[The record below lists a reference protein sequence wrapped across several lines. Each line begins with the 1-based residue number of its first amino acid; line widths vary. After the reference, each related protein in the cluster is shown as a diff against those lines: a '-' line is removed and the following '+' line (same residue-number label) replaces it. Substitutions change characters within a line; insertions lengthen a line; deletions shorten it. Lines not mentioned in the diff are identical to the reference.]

1 VAGRKPGERIMIRRF
16 SSRLQKLDVSFI
28 NERLKGA
35 VSYDRIAGYFRSS
48 MLEVAGEKLEEIG
61 GNVRVV
67 CNSNIE
73 PEDSKTAKAAQQAL
87 RRSWCDG
94 NPEKLGEP
102 SKDRFSRLYQFIKS
116 GKLEIRVLPDKAFG
130 LIHGKAGII
139 QYNDGS
145 QTCFMGSTNES
156 LSAWKLNYEL
166 VWEDDSIEAVK
177 WAQDEFDALW
187 FHPLAI
193 FLSDFVISDIK
204 RLAHRSEISIDSW
217 KDNPESD
224 PASGVIETPV
234 YRREYGLWAHQKYFI
249 KLAYDAHLNEG
260 ARFVLA
266 DQVGLGKTVQLAL
279 SAMLMALHGEKPV
292 LIIAPKQ
299 LLIQWQDELRNLLGI
314 PSAVWNGKDW
324 MDEQGI
330 IHPSRGIESIKKCPR
345 KIGIISQGLITSGSE
360 IINYLISMTF
370 ECIIIDEAHRAR
382 RRKISDQSVFERAD
396 PNNLMRFLREISPRT
411 KSMLLATATPVQLHP
426 IEAWDLLKILAE
438 GNDQVLGTQWSEW
451 QKPHKAIPV
460 VMGDSEIPDDFGEA
474 WRWIRNPMPPEV
486 EGIVFRNLRRNLGL
500 KGKDFVADGDSL
512 DFLRPTEI
520 TRLRSVIPG
529 FGREHNPFIRHI
541 VRRTRD
547 FLEQTIDPSTG
558 EPYLKP
564 VKVKL
569 FGEDS
574 INSLPLPPYLQ
585 DAYNDAEEF
594 CSLLGQRARG
604 AGFLKTLLLRRIG
617 STIYSGRQTTEK
629 MLNEWG
635 NESCIIDASLFEED
649 DDYQII
655 KNENSNMKDL
665 SGAERSLL
673 ERCLKALESNQER
686 DPKYQK
692 VVEYIVDKNWL
703 EFGCIVFS
711 QYFDSIWW
719 LANQLSG
726 DFPDEP
732 VGIYAGGNNSGIIL
746 SGEYKRVSR
755 DDLKEKVRQGQLRLL
770 LGTDAA
776 SEGLNLQRLGTLIN
790 LDLPWNPTR
799 LEQRKGRIQR
809 IGQIRDEVY
818 VYNMRYRGSVEDRV
832 HELLSDRLEDIYD
845 LFGQIPDVLED
856 VWIDV
861 ANGEIENAKKLIAS
875 VKPKHPFDERYNQI
889 TEIDWDSCSNVLNA
903 DEKRKILLNEW

>member
-1 VAGRKPGERIMIRRF
+1 MIKRF
-16 SSRLQKLDVSFI
+16 SSRREKLDTSFI
-28 NERLKGA
+28 NERLINA

-48 MLEVAGEKLEEIG
+48 MLEVAGEQIESMHGK
-61 GNVRVV
+61 VRLV
-67 CNSNIE
+67 CNSDIDPKDVE
-73 PEDSKTAKAAQQAL
+73 TAKAAQQAL
-87 RRSWCDG
+87 RKSWCDG
-94 NPEKLGEP
+94 NPELLGEL
-102 SKDRFSRLYQFIKS
+102 SKDRFLRLYQFIAEK
-116 GKLEIRVLPDKAFG
+116 KLEVRILPDKAFG
-130 LIHGKAGII
+130 LIHGKAGVIT
-139 QYNDGS
+139 YKGGS
-145 QTCFMGSTNES
+145 QTCFMGSANES

-166 VWEDDSIEAVK
+166 VWEDNSTDAVK
-177 WAQDEFDALW
+177 WVQDEFDTLW

-193 FLSDFVISDIK
+193 PLSDFVIKDIK
-204 RLAHRSEISIDSW
+204 RLAYRKEVTIDEW
-217 KDNPESD
+217 KGNPESD
-224 PASGVIETPV
+224 PASGVIETPI

-260 ARFVLA
+260 ARFILA

-292 LIIAPKQ
+292 LVIAPKS

-314 PSAVWNGKDW
+314 PSAIWNGKDW
-324 MDEQGI
+324 IDEQSI
-330 IHPSRGIESIKKCPR
+330 THPSKGIESIKKCPR

-360 IINYLISMTF
+360 IIEHLKSMSF

-382 RRKISDQSVFERAD
+382 RKKINDQSIFEKPD
-396 PNNLMRFLREISPRT
+396 PNNLMRFLREISPKT
-411 KSMLLATATPVQLHP
+411 KSMLLATATPVQIHP
-426 IEAWDLLKILAE
+426 IEAWDLLRILSQ

-451 QKPHKAIPV
+451 QKAQKAIPV
-460 VMGDSEIPDDFGEA
+460 VTGESEIPFEIGEA
-474 WRWIRNPMPPEV
+474 WRWIRNPMPPAS
-486 EGIVFRNLRRNLGL
+486 EGFVFRNLRKNLGL
-500 KGKDFVADGDSL
+500 KDEDFVADGGSL
-512 DFLRPTEI
+512 DDLRPTEM
-520 TRLRSVIPG
+520 TRLKSVIPG

-547 FLEQTIDPSTG
+547 FLEKTVDPSTG

-574 INSLPLPPYLQ
+574 TDSLPLPPYLQ
-585 DAYNDAEEF
+585 DAYDAAEKF
-594 CSLLGQRARG
+594 CSLLGQRVKG

-617 STIYSGRQTTEK
+617 STIFSGRRTTEK

-635 NESCIIDASLFEED
+635 NEAGIIDASLFEED
-649 DDYQII
+649 DDQTMIRTD
-655 KNENSNMKDL
+655 NTNMKDL
-665 SGAERSLL
+665 TADERSLL

-686 DPKYQK
+686 DPKYHN
-692 VVEYIVDKNWL
+692 VVEYLMDKKWI
-703 EFGCIVFS
+703 EFGCIIFS

-732 VGIYAGGNNSGIIL
+732 IGIYAGGSNSGIII
-746 SGEYKRVSR
+746 SGNYKKTVR
-755 DDLKEKVRQGQLRLL
+755 DDLKLKVSKKEIRLL

-776 SEGLNLQRLGTLIN
+776 SEGLNLQRLGTLVN

-832 HELLSDRLEDIYD
+832 HELLSDRLEDIYN

-861 ANGEIENAKKLIAS
+861 ANGEIENAKKLIDS

-889 TEIDWDSCSNVLNA
+889 TAIDWASCANVLDA
-903 DEKRKILLNEW
+903 DEKKNILLNGW

>member
-1 VAGRKPGERIMIRRF
+1 MIRRF
-16 SSRLQKLDVSFI
+16 SSRLQKLDASFI

-48 MLEVAGEKLEEIG
+48 MLEVAGEKLENMDGKI
-61 GNVRVV
+61 RVV
-67 CNSNIE
+67 CNSDIDS
-73 PEDSKTAKAAQQAL
+73 EDAKTAKAAQQAL
-87 RRSWCDG
+87 RRSWCEG
-94 NPEKLGEP
+94 NPEKLGES

-116 GKLEIRVLPDKAFG
+116 GKLEIRVLPDEAFG

-139 QYNDGS
+139 QYNNGS
-145 QTCFMGSTNES
+145 RTCFMGSANES

-193 FLSDFVISDIK
+193 PLSDFVVSDIK

-299 LLIQWQDELRNLLGI
+299 LLIQWQDELRNLLGM

-360 IINYLISMTF
+360 IIEYLKTLKY
-370 ECIIIDEAHRAR
+370 ECIVVDEAHRAR
-382 RRKISDQSVFERAD
+382 RKKISDQSIFEKAD
-396 PNNLMRFLREISPRT
+396 PNNLMRFLWEMSPRT

-451 QKPHKAIPV
+451 QKPQKAIPV
-460 VMGDSEIPDDFGEA
+460 IMGDSKIPDELGEA
-474 WRWIRNPMPPEV
+474 WRWLRNPMPPEV

-500 KGKDFVADGDSL
+500 KSKDFVADGDSL
-512 DFLRPTEI
+512 DYLRPTE
-520 TRLRSVIPG
+520 PE
-529 FGREHNPFIRHI
+529 FGRKYNPFIRHI
-541 VRRTRD
+541 VRRTRN

-574 INSLPLPPYLQ
+574 TDSLPLPPYLQ

-594 CSLLGQRARG
+594 CSLLGQRVKG

-617 STIYSGRQTTEK
+617 STIYAGRQTTEK
-629 MLNEWG
+629 MVNEWG
-635 NESCIIDASLFEED
+635 NESCIIDTSLFEED
-649 DDYQII
+649 DDYRIV

-711 QYFDSIWW
+711 QYFDSISW

-732 VGIYAGGNNSGIIL
+732 IGIYAGGNNSGIIL
-746 SGEYKRVSR
+746 SGDYKKVSR
-755 DDLKEKVRQGQLRLL
+755 DDLKQKVGKGEIRLL

-818 VYNMRYRGSVEDRV
+818 VYNMRY
-832 HELLSDRLEDIYD
+832 ELLSDRLEDIYD

-861 ANGEIENAKKLIAS
+861 ANGEIENAKKLIDS

-889 TEIDWDSCSNVLNA
+889 TEIDWDS
-903 DEKRKILLNEW
+903 K

>member
-1 VAGRKPGERIMIRRF
+1 MIRRF
-16 SSRLQKLDVSFI
+16 SSRLQKLDASFI
-28 NERLKGA
+28 NERLKDA

-48 MLEVAGEKLEEIG
+48 MLEVAGEKLEEMNG
-61 GNVRVV
+61 RVRVV
-67 CNSNIE
+67 CNSDIN
-73 PEDSKTAKAAQQAL
+73 PEDAKTAKAAQQAL
-87 RRSWCDG
+87 RRSWCEG

-102 SKDRFSRLYQFIKS
+102 SKDRFGRLYQFIKS
-116 GKLEIRVLPDKAFG
+116 GKLEIRVLPDEAFG

-145 QTCFMGSTNES
+145 QTCFMGSANES

-177 WAQDEFDALW
+177 WVRDEFDVFW
-187 FHPLAI
+187 FHQLAI
-193 FLSDFVISDIK
+193 PLSDFVVSDIK
-204 RLAHRSEISIDSW
+204 RLAHRSEISIDFW

-234 YRREYGLWAHQKYFI
+234 YRREYGLWSHQKYFI

-299 LLIQWQDELRNLLGI
+299 LLIQWQDELQNLLGM

-324 MDEQGI
+324 MDEQSI
-330 IHPSRGIESIKKCPR
+330 IHPSKGIESIKKCPR

-360 IINYLISMTF
+360 IIEYLKTLKY
-370 ECIIIDEAHRAR
+370 ECIAVDEAHRVR
-382 RRKISDQSVFERAD
+382 RKKISDQSIFEKAD
-396 PNNLMRFLREISPRT
+396 PNNLMRFLWEMSPRT

-426 IEAWDLLKILAE
+426 IEAWDLLKILAQ
-438 GNDQVLGTQWSEW
+438 GNDQVFGAQWSEW
-451 QKPHKAIPV
+451 QKPQKAIPV
-460 VMGDSEIPDDFGEA
+460 VMGDSEIPDELGEA
-474 WRWIRNPMPPEV
+474 WRWIRNPMPQAS
-486 EGIVFRNLRRNLGL
+486 EGFVFKNLRRNFGL
-500 KGKDFVADGDSL
+500 KNSDFVADGNSL
-512 DFLRPTEI
+512 NYLRPTEI
-520 TRLRSVIPG
+520 TRLKTVMPE
-529 FGREHNPFIRHI
+529 FGRKYNPFIRHI
-541 VRRTRD
+541 VRRTRN
-547 FLEQTIDPSTG
+547 FLEQTINPSTG

-569 FGEDS
+569 FGEDTTE
-574 INSLPLPPYLQ
+574 SLLLPPYLQ

-617 STIYSGRQTTEK
+617 STIYAGRQTAEK

-635 NESCIIDASLFEED
+635 NESSIINASLFEED
-649 DDYQII
+649 DDYRII

-732 VGIYAGGNNSGIIL
+732 IGIYAGGNNSGIIL
-746 SGEYKRVSR
+746 AGDYKKCSR
-755 DDLKEKVRQGQLRLL
+755 DDLKQKVRKGELRLL

-818 VYNMRYRGSVEDRV
+818 VYNMRYRDSVEDRV
-832 HELLSDRLEDIYD
+832 HELLSDRLEDIYG

-861 ANGEIENAKKLIAS
+861 ANGEIENAKKLIGS
-875 VKPKHPFDERYNQI
+875 VKPQHPFDERYNQI

>member
-1 VAGRKPGERIMIRRF
+1 MIRRF
-16 SSRLQKLDVSFI
+16 SSRLQKLDASFI

-48 MLEVAGEKLEEIG
+48 MLEVAGEKLEEMDG
-61 GNVRVV
+61 RVRVV
-67 CNSNIE
+67 CNSDIE
-73 PEDSKTAKAAQQAL
+73 SEDAKTAKAAQQAL

-116 GKLEIRVLPDKAFG
+116 GKLEIRVLPDEAFG

-177 WAQDEFDALW
+177 WAQNEFDALW

-193 FLSDFVISDIK
+193 SLSDFVISDIK

-224 PASGVIETPV
+224 PASGIIETPV

-360 IINYLISMTF
+360 TIEYLKSMKF
-370 ECIIIDEAHRAR
+370 ECIVIDEAHRAR

-396 PNNLMRFLREISPRT
+396 PNNLMRFLWEMSPRT

-460 VMGDSEIPDDFGEA
+460 VIGDSEIPDELGEA
-474 WRWIRNPMPPEV
+474 WRWLRNPMPPEV

-512 DFLRPTEI
+512 DHLRPTEI
-520 TRLRSVIPG
+520 TRLKSVIPG

-547 FLEQTIDPSTG
+547 FLEQTIDTSTG

-574 INSLPLPPYLQ
+574 TDSLPLPPYLQ

-594 CSLLGQRARG
+594 CSLLGQRAKG

-617 STIYSGRQTTEK
+617 STIYAGRQTTEK

-655 KNENSNMKDL
+655 STGKSDMKKL
-665 SGAERSLL
+665 TEGERSQL

-861 ANGEIENAKKLIAS
+861 ANGEIENAKKLIDS

-903 DEKRKILLNEW
+903 DEKRKILLDEW

>member
-1 VAGRKPGERIMIRRF
+1 
-16 SSRLQKLDVSFI
+16 
-28 NERLKGA
+28 
-35 VSYDRIAGYFRSS
+35 
-48 MLEVAGEKLEEIG
+48 
-61 GNVRVV
+61 
-67 CNSNIE
+67 
-73 PEDSKTAKAAQQAL
+73 
-87 RRSWCDG
+87 
-94 NPEKLGEP
+94 
-102 SKDRFSRLYQFIKS
+102 
-116 GKLEIRVLPDKAFG
+116 
-130 LIHGKAGII
+130 
-139 QYNDGS
+139 
-145 QTCFMGSTNES
+145 
-156 LSAWKLNYEL
+156 
-166 VWEDDSIEAVK
+166 
-177 WAQDEFDALW
+177 
-187 FHPLAI
+187 
-193 FLSDFVISDIK
+193 
-204 RLAHRSEISIDSW
+204 
-217 KDNPESD
+217 
-224 PASGVIETPV
+224 
-234 YRREYGLWAHQKYFI
+234 
-249 KLAYDAHLNEG
+249 
-260 ARFVLA
+260 
-266 DQVGLGKTVQLAL
+266 
-279 SAMLMALHGEKPV
+279 MLMALHGEKPV

-299 LLIQWQDELRNLLGI
+299 LLIQWQDELQNLLGI

-360 IINYLISMTF
+360 TMEHLKSMKF

-382 RRKISDQSVFERAD
+382 RRKINDQSIFEKAD
-396 PNNLMRFLREISPRT
+396 PNNLMRFLWEMSPKT

-451 QKPHKAIPV
+451 QKPQKAIPV
-460 VMGDSEIPDDFGEA
+460 VMGDSEIPDELGEA

-500 KGKDFVADGDSL
+500 KSKDFVADGDSL
-512 DFLRPTEI
+512 DCLRPTEI
-520 TRLRSVIPG
+520 TRLKSVMPE
-529 FGREHNPFIRHI
+529 FGKKYNPFIRHI
-541 VRRTRD
+541 VRRTRN

-574 INSLPLPPYLQ
+574 TDSLPLPLYLQ

-594 CSLLGQRARG
+594 CLLLGQRARG

-617 STIYSGRQTTEK
+617 STIYAGRQTTEK

-635 NESCIIDASLFEED
+635 NESGIINASLFEED
-649 DDYQII
+649 DDYRII

-665 SGAERSLL
+665 SKAERSLL
-673 ERCLKALESNQER
+673 EKCLKALESNQER

-692 VVEYIVDKNWL
+692 VVEYIDDKNWL

-732 VGIYAGGNNSGIIL
+732 IGVYAGGNNSGIIL
-746 SGEYKRVSR
+746 SGDYKRVSR
-755 DDLKEKVRQGQLRLL
+755 DELKEKVRQGRLRLL

-809 IGQIRDEVY
+809 IGQIRDKVY
-818 VYNMRYRGSVEDRV
+818 VYNMRYRDSVEDRV
-832 HELLSDRLEDIYD
+832 HELLSDRLEDIYG

-861 ANGEIENAKKLIAS
+861 ANGKIENAKKLIGS
-875 VKPKHPFDERYNQI
+875 VKPQHPFDERYNQI
-889 TEIDWDSCSNVLNA
+889 TKIDWDSCSNVLNA